1 MILQR
6 IFDKSKPF
14 IGLKRKIG
22 LKFLF
27 SSQCSLYVITIA
39 LPSTYRLQKR
49 NRNGS
54 SEQVRKHLSGL
65 RAEFGCFAI
74 VRMKFL
80 AFLLTT
86 LLACLAQRDDLLVGI
101 LGTSQQKREN
111 FYQLT
116 KPEIIPFLLDEA
128 EPESS
133 NWVIEEADRWRRF
146 DYDKALRL
154 VRKKFRE
161 NFQLRQP
168 RVRVKY
174 LPFATNED
182 LRKNIKLVS
191 ESSAKFKVFLFGRNS
206 HDVTD
211 VCGLVKGLSR
221 VQNVSAII
229 WGCPETHTAI
239 QNGLLSLQPK
249 HSLFVHSFL
258 SLLRHFKWRKVAW
271 VRVLGKHSFSSC
283 DQVVELALSSGYFVA
298 KFFETLNFDLLNQ
311 DGNKTKL
318 KEFWSR
324 VFSSDVSGDVLLL
337 TERL

>member
-1 MILQR
+1 
-6 IFDKSKPF
+6 
-14 IGLKRKIG
+14 
-22 LKFLF
+22 
-27 SSQCSLYVITIA
+27 
-39 LPSTYRLQKR
+39 
-49 NRNGS
+49 
-54 SEQVRKHLSGL
+54 
-65 RAEFGCFAI
+65 
-74 VRMKFL
+74 MKFL

-168 RVRVKY
+168 RVRIKY
-174 LPFATNED
+174 LPFATNDD

-239 QNGLLSLQPK
+239 QNGLLSLAAPTQSICP
-249 HSLFVHSFL
+249 LIFVITTPLQMAKS
-258 SLLRHFKWRKVAW
+258 
-271 VRVLGKHSFSSC
+271 RVGASIGK
-283 DQVVELALSSGYFVA
+283 ALVLILWSSGGA
-298 KFFETLNFDLLNQ
+298 STI
-311 DGNKTKL
+311 
-318 KEFWSR
+318 
-324 VFSSDVSGDVLLL
+324 
-337 TERL
+337 